1 MVVMVVAIPAGFVVI
16 AKGRKIAG
24 RMWGGHQA
32 RGVPEL
38 IRDGELAL
46 AGARLAQAM
55 EYSPKDPALMRLLDD
70 LLVASKAPAGD
81 RVANLRAL
89 LDLKGT
95 EDADWLR
102 MARATLDAGEWQSA
116 REMLARL
123 PPSLAGG
130 GEALRIKAALLE
142 NEGKTAE
149 AEQVHRAILRASP
162 EDPEARRVVAL
173 LDLKQPFDEQ
183 RAAGRQALFALAA
196 GEGAA
201 AERALLN
208 VATLPDLSA
217 TEGRRLRELAEDRSL
232 QEDVRLR
239 IMCSVLKAC
248 PMDKEELVAAEM
260 NKAQGADVEK
270 RCRTFRW
277 MIENGHASLVLR
289 QIQPGEAISD
299 GQMYLTLVS
308 ALRSLRRWDDMR
320 QMLSGSAPPVISKAQ
335 LAVLQADCDLRS
347 GSRDSGE
354 QRLRSVMEEARKA
367 GSAAALRMVLG
378 VADEFGLIEIAVECQ
393 EQLALHAGDHRI
405 QMLNALYGR
414 LMKMGDSG
422 RVLDTLKR
430 MLAELPEHDELR
442 RKVSYFR
449 LLTGR
454 EIELASL
461 DASGPPVGTDHLNRA
476 LSAYRMGLRDDLER
490 ALEGAAQWDDLG
502 PGQRAVAAGL
512 LKHIGR
518 EIEALALWEKLP
530 AAEMLPEER
539 SFIDRVVAGTL

>member
-1 MVVMVVAIPAGFVVI
+1 MLLAVVAVPVVFVAI
-16 AKGRKIAG
+16 AQGRKIAG
-24 RMWGGHQA
+24 RLWGGHQA
-32 RGVPEL
+32 KEVPEL
-38 IRDGELAL
+38 IRDGEIAL
-46 AGARLAQAM
+46 AGGRLAQAM
-55 EYSPKDPALMRLLDD
+55 EFSPNDPALMRLFDD

-81 RVANLRAL
+81 RVANLRKL
-89 LDLKGT
+89 LDLK
-95 EDADWLR
+95 EAEAADRLR
-102 MARATLDAGEWQSA
+102 LARAILDAGDWHGA
-116 REMLARL
+116 RQMLGTL
-123 PPSLAGG
+123 PPALADGV
-130 GEALRIKAALLE
+130 EALRIKAALLE
-142 NEGKTAE
+142 NEGKKIE
-149 AEQVHRAILRASP
+149 AERVHREILRASP
-162 EDPEARRVVAL
+162 DDPEARRVVAL
-173 LDLKQPFDEQ
+173 LDLRQPFGEQ

-196 GEGAA
+196 GGGAA

-239 IMCSVLKAC
+239 ILSSVLKAC

-260 NKAQGADVEK
+260 NKAQGADVET

-347 GSRDSGE
+347 GSRESGE
-354 QRLRSVMEEARKA
+354 RRLRSVLDEARKA
-367 GSAAALRMVLG
+367 GSAAGLRMVLG
-378 VADEFGLIEIAVECQ
+378 IADEFGLIEIAVECQ
-393 EQLALHAGDHRI
+393 EQLALHAGDHKI

-461 DASGPPVGTDHLNRA
+461 DVSGPPVGTDHLNRA
-476 LSAYRMGLRDDLER
+476 LSAYRMGLRDDLAR
-490 ALEGAAQWDDLG
+490 ALEGAAQWSDLG

-539 SFIDRVVAGTL
+539 SFIDRLAAGTL